1 MTNICCTEYN
11 RIKGAARNPSQ
22 YKKHTTCGRTE
33 QTRPTATQ
41 LVPVNP
47 PRWNL
52 PRYTTAMSKIVD
64 DSLPSTEP
72 GTPNPELAET
82 DRELANDDPEKA
94 APAASLAA
102 SVPSPPP
109 DGGLQAWLAVLGGF
123 CMVFASFGWINCTYY
138 SQRLYVD
145 GLKLIPHQALVSSKT
160 TTRLINSQLT
170 PQVP

>member
-1 MTNICCTEYN
+1 
-11 RIKGAARNPSQ
+11 
-22 YKKHTTCGRTE
+22 
-33 QTRPTATQ
+33 
-41 LVPVNP
+41 
-47 PRWNL
+47 
-52 PRYTTAMSKIVD
+52 MSKII

-72 GTPNPELAET
+72 GTPNPELAGT

-138 SQRLYVD
+138 PQKLYVD
-145 GLKLIPHQALVSSKT
+145 GLKLIP
-160 TTRLINSQLT
+160 TRHRYLPGLLPDSPTLKLLFKYRSMDTSNRIVLHVLLRTYHITVIVRNHL
-170 PQVP
+170 